1 MGQSNEEQA
10 KAIFHPVVDALAIGG
25 LSIGFVTFLLVAEP
39 TWNNQEVAEQFVI
52 LGTLINWPHFMATY
66 FLLYGSKETVERY
79 PWSTK
84 WMPLGLGAYCL
95 VAAVVSPYTQL
106 PLDLALFAA
115 GAYLAWHYTGQ
126 TWGMMATFS
135 FLGGAPFEDDEKSLI
150 RLSLRLLLVWH
161 VVWFVFHTRVFGL
174 QDLMRPDYVHYY
186 TGLSFLLIGAG
197 SLIGGY
203 GMYKYINRIERM
215 PPFRVVVP
223 FVSIWT
229 WYALLAVYPFAI
241 FWVQISHALQYLLFP
256 ARVQMNRQAQ
266 KREAGEPRKGV
277 DFKKL
282 AVYAVVLVGT
292 GVLISE
298 GVPRLLEIGVP
309 VLGPEIELDAAKG
322 AIVAFIN
329 VHHYFADGA
338 IWKLSNPAVRKELFA
353 HVGD

>member
-1 MGQSNEEQA
+1 MSDSASNQQ
-10 KAIFHPVVDALAIGG
+10 KAIFHPIVDALAIGG
-25 LSIGFVTFLLVAEP
+25 LSIGFITFLLVAEP
-39 TWNNQEVAEQFVI
+39 DWNDQKVAEQFVI

-66 FLLYGSKETVERY
+66 FLLYGSSETVERY

-84 WMPLGLGAYCL
+84 WMPLALGVYCL
-95 VAAVVSPYTQL
+95 VAAVVSPYTEI
-106 PLDLALFAA
+106 PLNLALFAA

-150 RLSLRLLLVWH
+150 RLSLRLLLAWH
-161 VVWFVFHTRVFGL
+161 VVWFVFHTSLFGL
-174 QDLMRPDYVHYY
+174 KGALQPDYFVYY
-186 TGLSFLLIGAG
+186 HAVSILLIGSG

-203 GMYKYINRIERM
+203 GMYKYTKRIGKT
-215 PPFRVVVP
+215 PPFRVLVP

-256 ARVQMNRQAQ
+256 ARVEMNRQAQ
-266 KREAGEPRKGV
+266 KREDGEPQKSI
-277 DFKKL
+277 DFTKL
-282 AVYAVVLVGT
+282 AIYAVVLVGS
-292 GVLISE
+292 GLAISE
-298 GVPRLLEIGVP
+298 GVPRLLEVGIP
-309 VLGPEIELDAAKG
+309 LLGPDVTLDSAKG

-353 HVGD
+353 HVGE